1 MSRQGKRYRADAQK
15 VTQDAVPLTEA
26 VNRLK
31 AFKAAKFDQTV
42 EIALHLGVDPKQAE
56 QNIRGSVSLPHGIGK
71 SKRVIAFCTED
82 KVQAAKAA
90 GAVEVGGEDLVTKIE
105 GGWMDFDV
113 AVAEPAMMRVVARL
127 GRSLGPKGLMP
138 SPKNG
143 TVTPNVEQAVTE
155 FSAGKVNFKNDK
167 LGNVHA
173 VIGKHSM
180 DVQQLEGNAQAFID
194 HILRLRPATI
204 KGQYIR
210 NCALTATM
218 TPSVTVQV

>member
-1 MSRQGKRYRADAQK
+1 
-15 VTQDAVPLTEA
+15 
-26 VNRLK
+26 
-31 AFKAAKFDQTV
+31 
-42 EIALHLGVDPKQAE
+42 
-56 QNIRGSVSLPHGIGK
+56 
-71 SKRVIAFCTED
+71 
-82 KVQAAKAA
+82 
-90 GAVEVGGEDLVTKIE
+90 
-105 GGWMDFDV
+105 MDFDV
-113 AVAEPAMMRVVARL
+113 AIAEPAMMRVVARL

-143 TVTPNVEQAVTE
+143 TVTPQVEQAVTE

-180 DVQQLEGNAQAFID
+180 GVQELEGNAQAFID
-194 HILRLRPATI
+194 HIVKLRPSTI

-210 NCALTATM
+210 NCAITATM